1 MRRAR
6 SPGRRLNMRENSSK
20 QVAAQNGWKEKSFAG
35 DAIAEL
41 RRYSWPGNVRE
52 LRNVVERL
60 VLLAG
65 EGAVSGADVTMALP
79 GARGSGAE
87 RVGGAGVAS
96 AESSGTL
103 ADRTE
108 AFEREVLLA
117 EIRRHNFHMTN
128 VARALGLERSHLYK
142 KCQQLGIDLHSL
154 RGLGRAMTQ
163 FELAQAM
170 KREVGRG
177 LSQAYLS
184 QIESGARPHL
194 THTTRELLARFFRV
208 YPGFLVDD
216 PEGYTPGLQSELR
229 AIDAKVDSWLFGG
242 AEQFTADP
250 ALQRALLTI
259 AEHEDSRRAILL
271 LAEILRTPDL
281 AERLGEV
288 LHPGNHQNGG
298 QPRGSGHPPPASPLR
313 N

>member
-1 MRRAR
+1 MKLGDKLRSLRA
-6 SPGRRLNMRENSSK
+6 
-20 QVAAQNGWKEKSFAG
+20 
-35 DAIAEL
+35 
-41 RRYSWPGNVRE
+41 
-52 LRNVVERL
+52 VE
-60 VLLAG
+60 G
-65 EGAVSGADVTMALP
+65 
-79 GARGSGAE
+79 
-87 RVGGAGVAS
+87 
-96 AESSGTL
+96 
-103 ADRTE
+103 
-108 AFEREVLLA
+108 
-117 EIRRHNFHMTN
+117 
-128 VARALGLERSHLYK
+128 
-142 KCQQLGIDLHSL
+142 SL
-154 RGLGRAMTQ
+154 RGLGRSMTQ
-163 FELAQAM
+163 QELASAM
-170 KREVGRG
+170 KSEIGRG

-229 AIDAKVDSWLFGG
+229 AIDAKVDSWLFAG

-250 ALQRALLTI
+250 ALQRALQTI

-298 QPRGSGHPPPASPLR
+298 QQRGSGHPPPASPLR